1 MGRVTAVASPLL
13 QVLFQSAAP
22 EEGGEE
28 AGEDGPT
35 PPASSMGASVAR
47 MMAALLSGLEAKSR
61 QYKSPALAAL
71 FLVNNVQYMA
81 VTVER

>member
-1 MGRVTAVASPLL
+1 
-13 QVLFQSAAP
+13 
-22 EEGGEE
+22 
-28 AGEDGPT
+28 
-35 PPASSMGASVAR
+35 MGASVAR

>member
-1 MGRVTAVASPLL
+1 MMVTPVFPPPLL

-22 EEGGEE
+22 EEEGEE
-28 AGEDGPT
+28 GEEGGT
-35 PPASSMGASVAR
+35 LPASSMGASVAR
-47 MMAALLSGLEAKSR
+47 MMAALLAGLEAKSK

-71 FLVNNVQYMA
+71 FLMNNVQYMA